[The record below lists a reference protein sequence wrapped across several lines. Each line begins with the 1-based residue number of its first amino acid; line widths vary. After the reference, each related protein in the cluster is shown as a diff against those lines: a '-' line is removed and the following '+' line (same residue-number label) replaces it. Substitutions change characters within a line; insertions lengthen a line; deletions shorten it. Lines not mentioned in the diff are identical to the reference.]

1 MEKPYLT
8 LNHCLKESC
17 PEEMINLVWTLCE
30 HKINFSYFKPLRFRG
45 VCGMTAQLTF
55 LANTHKLSRSKTGF
69 VSTPR
74 ETLSLIG

>member
-30 HKINFSYFKPLRFRG
+30 HKINFSYFKPLRSRG

-55 LANTHKLSRSKTGF
+55 LANTHKLSRSKTSF